1 MASTVSYA
9 STGVEDVNFC
19 MLTKLD
25 SITDI
30 HMRLEEGDLTDQE
43 PELEQQTEPPNLTS
57 GKSVT
62 IGGADDVNFLRCEL
76 VREVFLRIH
85 TSIC

>member
-1 MASTVSYA
+1 MK
-9 STGVEDVNFC
+9 N
-19 MLTKLD
+19 TKELIDLLHLD
-25 SITDI
+25 D
-30 HMRLEEGDLTDQE
+30 LENNTF
-43 PELEQQTEPPNLTS
+43 S

-76 VREVFLRIH
+76 FREVFLPIH